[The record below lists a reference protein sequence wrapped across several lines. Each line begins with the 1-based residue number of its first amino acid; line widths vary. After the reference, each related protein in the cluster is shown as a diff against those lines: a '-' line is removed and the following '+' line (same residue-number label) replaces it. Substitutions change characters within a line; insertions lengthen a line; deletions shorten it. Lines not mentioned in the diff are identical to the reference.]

1 MKAKIHNTGENSTS
15 TKNTAFKMQFGY
27 FKEESKNSSKL
38 SKYSTCMTF
47 SLGMH
52 KVEYLSLIPYDGKG
66 Y

>member
-1 MKAKIHNTGENSTS
+1 MKANKYCGKLDKQK
-15 TKNTAFKMQFGY
+15 KNTAFKMQFGY